1 MDLDRMC
8 RELCEAERDRLTAA
22 EIGLDEALTIMDRH
36 GLGDCDAIYRA
47 LKTLSGTFHHALT
60 VADGPERRRERLSSL
75 RDRMT
80 DLLPLSDTDLRMQ

>member
-36 GLGDCDAIYRA
+36 GLGNWNAIYSA
-47 LKTLSGTFHHALT
+47 LKTLSGTFHRALT
-60 VADGPERRRERLSSL
+60 AADGPERRRERLSSI

-80 DLLPLSDTDLRMQ
+80 DLFPMSDIDLRMQ